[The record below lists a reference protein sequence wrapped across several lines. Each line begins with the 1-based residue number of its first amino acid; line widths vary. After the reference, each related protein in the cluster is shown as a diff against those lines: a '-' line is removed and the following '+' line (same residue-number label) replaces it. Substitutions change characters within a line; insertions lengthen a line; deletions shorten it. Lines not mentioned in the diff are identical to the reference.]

1 MAAPEATAWLK
12 AKLQAAMGSEKGLV
26 EPVMKSAA
34 AQVTATCRRRLA
46 WRNHS
51 RCMRPL
57 RLTQQSVRGDA
68 SPDIA
73 CTLDRFKRS
82 SARTGPRS

>member
-34 AQVTATCRRRLA
+34 AQVPVTCRCRLHA
-46 WRNHS
+46 APPLNAVCV
-51 RCMRPL
+51 RC
-57 RLTQQSVRGDA
+57 D
-68 SPDIA
+68 
-73 CTLDRFKRS
+73 
-82 SARTGPRS
+82 